1 MKRFSIVVLL
11 GLIAAISLSAAQKS
25 KPEKSKPRIN
35 EIDLEGRQGTRGNEL
50 FGPGFKITLRR
61 DGTALFT
68 GKAKVKLI
76 GDFQG
81 TITGAEFEQLVSFM
95 VARNYD
101 RIPEDPVNHSEI
113 TPPAGSARFTL
124 YSDEPY
130 MITRVVYEGG
140 QTKTMVRPTTARGID
155 LVHIPQ
161 ELFQIEQAVFDA
173 ATRIDWA
180 KRK

>member
-25 KPEKSKPRIN
+25 KPEKSKRRIN

-61 DGTALFT
+61 DGTALFM

-81 TITGAEFEQLVSFM
+81 TITGAEFEHLVS
-95 VARNYD
+95 
-101 RIPEDPVNHSEI
+101 SWWCEI
-113 TPPAGSARFTL
+113 MTEFLKTQLTTQKLLHPPALLDSPFTAMNL
-124 YSDEPY
+124 
-130 MITRVVYEGG
+130 I
-140 QTKTMVRPTTARGID
+140 
-155 LVHIPQ
+155 
-161 ELFQIEQAVFDA
+161 
-173 ATRIDWA
+173 
-180 KRK
+180 